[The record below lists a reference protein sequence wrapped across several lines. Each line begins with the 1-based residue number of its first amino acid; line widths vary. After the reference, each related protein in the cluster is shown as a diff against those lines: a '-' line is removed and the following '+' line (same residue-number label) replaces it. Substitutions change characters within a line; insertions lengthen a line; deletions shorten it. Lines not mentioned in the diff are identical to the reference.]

1 MLETTKVASSK
12 PMREIALS
20 HDVDHSTIGRCSRP
34 GTSPSLIEPGVV
46 FLGVAIPSGRSGRMT
61 DADAIESALMKRT
74 SR

>member
-1 MLETTKVASSK
+1 MSITQRSV
-12 PMREIALS
+12 
-20 HDVDHSTIGRCSRP
+20 GSRP